1 MRFPNRTVVDCVNN
15 SKFYHNRKGH
25 PKFVD
30 NLKNTLKQKATNLRI
45 HSLVSTSEAGSGHPT
60 TCLSA
65 ADIVSALFF
74 HAMHY
79 DCDNAQNPNNDRF
92 VLSKGHAA
100 PLLYA
105 AYAEAGIIPIDDLLT
120 LRQIDSILEGHP
132 TPRFDWTEVATG
144 SLGQGLSLGL
154 GMALNGKYLDKSDY
168 RVYVLLGDGEIA
180 EGSVWEAAA
189 LASYYKLNN
198 LIGIIDV
205 NALGQSQRT
214 MYAFDIDT
222 YCQRFDAF
230 GWQSIGI
237 DGHNYDEI
245 LPALDKAKTSTDK
258 PTMIIAKTFKGQ
270 GVSFLANED
279 NWHGKAVPKGEEL
292 EKALAELGPL
302 NTDIPLQIEPP
313 KPIKTQTPIIKES
326 VPPEYAPDEE
336 VATRGGYGT
345 GLAKLGDANPN
356 VVALDG
362 DTKNSTY
369 AEQFMKRYPDRF
381 FEMFIAEQNL
391 VGAGIG
397 LAKRGKIPFVSTFAA
412 FLSRAYDHIRMSAI
426 SQANIKYAGSHC
438 GVSIG
443 EDGPSQMGLEDL
455 AMFRAIPGAVVLY
468 PSDAVSAERL
478 VAEAAAHEGIVYLRT
493 SRPKTAILYDA
504 NDSFPIGGSKV
515 VKKSDRDKVTVV
527 AAGITLH
534 EALKA
539 HETLSTEGISIRIID
554 VYSIK
559 PIDAKT
565 LISAAADTNN
575 TLITVEDHYPEGGLG
590 DAVLDAVATAGICV
604 HKLAVTGIPRSG
616 KPEELLELHGINAN
630 AIIQKVKDVV

>member
-1 MRFPNRTVVDCVNN
+1 M
-15 SKFYHNRKGH
+15 
-25 PKFVD
+25 D

-74 HAMHY
+74 HAMYY

-105 AYAEAGIIPIDDLLT
+105 AYAEAGIIPTDDLLT

-245 LPALDKAKTSTDK
+245 LSALDKAKTSTDK
-258 PTMIIAKTFKGQ
+258 PTMIVAKTFKGQ

-292 EKALAELGPL
+292 DKALAELGPL

-313 KPIKTQTPIIKES
+313 KPIKKQASIIKES

-345 GLAKLGDANPN
+345 GLAKLGDTNPN

-369 AEQFMKRYPDRF
+369 AEQFMERHPDRF

-455 AMFRAIPGAVVLY
+455 AMFRAIPGSVVLY

-504 NDSFPIGGSKV
+504 DDSFPIGGSKV
-515 VKKSDRDKVTVV
+515 IKKSDQDTVTVV

-539 HETLSTEGISIRIID
+539 HQALSTEGISIRVID

-590 DAVLDAVATAGICV
+590 DAVLDAVATEGICV

-630 AIIQKVKDVV
+630 AIIQKVKNVI

>member
-1 MRFPNRTVVDCVNN
+1 M
-15 SKFYHNRKGH
+15 
-25 PKFVD
+25 D
-30 NLKNTLKQKATNLRI
+30 NLKKLLAQKATNLRI

-79 DCDNAQNPNNDRF
+79 DCNNAQNPNNDRF
-92 VLSKGHAA
+92 ILSKGHAA

-105 AYAEAGIIPIDDLLT
+105 AYAEAGIIPTDDLLT
-120 LRQIDSILEGHP
+120 LRQVDSILEGHP

-154 GMALNGKYLDKSDY
+154 GMALNGKYLDTSDY
-168 RVYVLLGDGEIA
+168 RVYVLLGDGETA
-180 EGSVWEAAA
+180 EGGVWEAAA

-205 NALGQSQRT
+205 NSLGQSQRT

-230 GWQSIGI
+230 GWQTIGI

-245 LPALDKAKTSTDK
+245 LPALDKAKTSTDN

-270 GVSFLANED
+270 GVSFLANQD

-292 EKALAELGPL
+292 DKALGELGPL
-302 NTDIPLQIEPP
+302 NIDIPLQIEPP
-313 KPIKTQTPIIKES
+313 KPIKKQVSTIEEC

-345 GLAKLGDANPN
+345 GLAKLGNANPN

-369 AEQFMKRYPDRF
+369 AEEFMKLHPDRF

-455 AMFRAIPGAVVLY
+455 AMFRSIPESVVLY

-493 SRPKTAILYDA
+493 SRPKTPILYDT
-504 NDSFPIGGSKV
+504 DDRFPIGGSKV
-515 VKKSDRDKVTVV
+515 VKKSDQDKATVV
-527 AAGITLH
+527 TAGVTLH
-534 EALKA
+534 ETLKA
-539 HETLSTEGISIRIID
+539 HETLATEGISIRIID

-565 LISAAADTNN
+565 LLSAAAKTNN

-590 DAVLDAVATAGICV
+590 DAVLDAVATEGISV

-630 AIIQKVKDVV
+630 AIVQKVKGVI

>member
-1 MRFPNRTVVDCVNN
+1 M
-15 SKFYHNRKGH
+15 
-25 PKFVD
+25 D
-30 NLKNTLKQKATNLRI
+30 NLKNNLERKATNLRI
-45 HSLVSTSEAGSGHPT
+45 HSLLSTSEAGSGHPT

-74 HAMHY
+74 HAMRY

-92 VLSKGHAA
+92 ILSKGHAA

-105 AYAEAGIIPIDDLLT
+105 AYAEAGIIPTDDLLT

-168 RVYVLLGDGEIA
+168 RVYVLLGDGETA
-180 EGSVWEAAA
+180 EGGVWEAAA
-189 LASYYKLNN
+189 LASHYKLNN

-222 YCQRFDAF
+222 YCQRFEAF
-230 GWQSIGI
+230 GWQTIGI
-237 DGHNYDEI
+237 DGHEYDEI
-245 LPALDKAKTSTDK
+245 LPALEKAKDSTDK
-258 PTMIIAKTFKGQ
+258 PTMIVAKTFKGQ

-279 NWHGKAVPKGEEL
+279 DWHGKAVPKGEEL
-292 EKALAELGPL
+292 DKALAELGPL
-302 NTDIPLQIEPP
+302 NTDIPLEIELP
-313 KPIKTQTPIIKES
+313 KPIKKQVSTVKEC
-326 VPPEYAPDEE
+326 VPPEYEPDEE

-345 GLAKLGDANPN
+345 GLAKLGAANPN

-369 AEQFMKRYPDRF
+369 AEQFMNLYPDRF

-412 FLSRAYDHIRMSAI
+412 FLSRAYDQIRMSAI

-443 EDGPSQMGLEDL
+443 EDGPSQMGLEDI
-455 AMFRAIPGAVVLY
+455 AMFRAIPNSVVLY

-493 SRPKTAILYDA
+493 SRPKTPILYGVDEG
-504 NDSFPIGGSKV
+504 FPIGGSKV
-515 VKKSDRDKVTVV
+515 VKKSEQDKVTIVT
-527 AAGITLH
+527 AGITLH

-539 HETLSTEGISIRIID
+539 HETLNAEGVSIRIID
-554 VYSIK
+554 LYSIK
-559 PIDAKT
+559 PIDTKS
-565 LISAAADTNN
+565 LLSAAADTNN
-575 TLITVEDHYPEGGLG
+575 TIITVEDHYPEGGLG
-590 DAVLDAVATAGICV
+590 DAVLDAVATEGISV

-616 KPEELLELHGINAN
+616 KPDELLEFHGISAN
-630 AIIQKVKDVV
+630 AIVQKVKSII

>member
-1 MRFPNRTVVDCVNN
+1 M
-15 SKFYHNRKGH
+15 
-25 PKFVD
+25 D
-30 NLKNTLKQKATNLRI
+30 NLKNLLEQKATNLRI

-79 DCDNAQNPNNDRF
+79 DCENAQNPNNDRF
-92 VLSKGHAA
+92 ILSKGHAA

-105 AYAEAGIIPIDDLLT
+105 AYAEAGIIPTDDLLT

-198 LIGIIDV
+198 LVGIIDV

-222 YCQRFDAF
+222 YCQRFEAF
-230 GWQSIGI
+230 GWQTIGI
-237 DGHNYDEI
+237 DGHDYDEI
-245 LPALDKAKTSTDK
+245 LPALDKAKASTDK
-258 PTMIIAKTFKGQ
+258 PTMIVAKTFKGQ

-292 EKALAELGPL
+292 DKALNELGPL
-302 NTDIPLQIEPP
+302 NTDIPLQIESP
-313 KPIKTQTPIIKES
+313 KPTEKHASTIKACD
-326 VPPEYAPDEE
+326 PPEYKPDEE

-369 AEQFMKRYPDRF
+369 AEEFMKRHPDRF

-455 AMFRAIPGAVVLY
+455 AMFRAIPNSVVLY

-478 VAEAAAHEGIVYLRT
+478 VAEAAAHQGIVYLRT
-493 SRPKTAILYDA
+493 SRPKTAILYGADE
-504 NDSFPIGGSKV
+504 SFPIGGSKV
-515 VKKSDRDKVTVV
+515 IKKSEQDKVTVV

-565 LISAAADTNN
+565 LRTAAADTNN

-590 DAVLDAVATAGICV
+590 DAVLDAVATEGICV

-616 KPEELLELHGINAN
+616 KPDELLELHGINAN
-630 AIIQKVKDVV
+630 AIIQKIKNVI

>member
-1 MRFPNRTVVDCVNN
+1 MDT
-15 SKFYHNRKGH
+15 
-25 PKFVD
+25 
-30 NLKNTLKQKATNLRI
+30 LKNLLEQKATNLRI
-45 HSLVSTSEAGSGHPT
+45 HSIISTSEAGSGHPT

-74 HAMHY
+74 HAMRY
-79 DCDNAQNPNNDRF
+79 DCADAKNPNNDRF
-92 VLSKGHAA
+92 ILSKGHAA

-168 RVYVLLGDGEIA
+168 RVYVLLGDGETA
-180 EGSVWEAAA
+180 EGGVWEAAA
-189 LASYYKLNN
+189 LASHYQLNN
-198 LIGIIDV
+198 LIGIVDV

-222 YCQRFDAF
+222 YCRRFEAF
-230 GWQSIGI
+230 GWQTIGI
-237 DGHNYDEI
+237 DGHDFDEI
-245 LPALDKAKTSTDK
+245 LPALEKAKASTDK
-258 PTMIIAKTFKGQ
+258 PTMIVAKTFKGK
-270 GVSFLANED
+270 GVSFLENED
-279 NWHGKAVPKGEEL
+279 NWHGKAVAKGEQL
-292 EKALAELGPL
+292 DKALAELGPL
-302 NTDIPLQIEPP
+302 QTDIPLQIESPN
-313 KPIKTQTPIIKES
+313 PINKQISTATTCE
-326 VPPEYAPDEE
+326 PPEYASDAE

-345 GLAKLGDANPN
+345 GLAKIGTANPN

-369 AEQFMKRYPDRF
+369 AEQFMTLHPNRF

-412 FLSRAYDHIRMSAI
+412 FLSRAYDQIRMSAI

-443 EDGPSQMGLEDL
+443 EDGPSQMGLEDI

-468 PSDAVSAERL
+468 PSDAVAAERL
-478 VAEAAAHEGIVYLRT
+478 VAEAAAHEGIVYIRT
-493 SRPKTAILYDA
+493 SRPKTAILYDT
-504 NDSFPIGGSKV
+504 DESFPIGGSKV
-515 VKKSDRDKVTVV
+515 VRESGEDKVTVV
-527 AAGITLH
+527 AAGVTLH
-534 EALKA
+534 EVLKA
-539 HETLSTEGISIRIID
+539 QEVLTAEGIAIRVID
-554 VYSIK
+554 LYSVK
-559 PIDAKT
+559 PIDTEA
-565 LISAAADTNN
+565 LLAAASETNDTI
-575 TLITVEDHYPEGGLG
+575 ITVEDHYPEGGLG
-590 DAVLDAVATAGICV
+590 DAVLDAVATKGIYV

-616 KPEELLELHGINAN
+616 KPDELLELHGISAN
-630 AIIQKVKDVV
+630 AIVQKVKDIV

>member
-1 MRFPNRTVVDCVNN
+1 MDT
-15 SKFYHNRKGH
+15 
-25 PKFVD
+25 
-30 NLKNTLKQKATNLRI
+30 LKNLLEQKATNLRI
-45 HSLVSTSEAGSGHPT
+45 HSIISTSEAGSGHPT

-74 HAMHY
+74 HAMRY
-79 DCDNAQNPNNDRF
+79 DCADAKNPNNDRF
-92 VLSKGHAA
+92 ILSKGHAA

-168 RVYVLLGDGEIA
+168 RVYVLLGDGETA
-180 EGSVWEAAA
+180 EGGVWEAAA
-189 LASYYKLNN
+189 LASHYQLNN
-198 LIGIIDV
+198 LIGIVDV

-222 YCQRFDAF
+222 YCRRFEAF
-230 GWQSIGI
+230 GWQTIGI
-237 DGHNYDEI
+237 DGHDFDEI
-245 LPALDKAKTSTDK
+245 LPALEKAKTSTDK
-258 PTMIIAKTFKGQ
+258 PTMIVAKTFKGK
-270 GVSFLANED
+270 GVSFLENED
-279 NWHGKAVPKGEEL
+279 NWHGKAVAKGEQL
-292 EKALAELGPL
+292 DKALAELGPL
-302 NTDIPLQIEPP
+302 QTDIPLQIESPN
-313 KPIKTQTPIIKES
+313 PINKQISTATTCE
-326 VPPEYAPDEE
+326 PPEYASDEE

-345 GLAKLGDANPN
+345 GLAKIGTANPN

-369 AEQFMKRYPDRF
+369 AEQFMTLHPNRF

-412 FLSRAYDHIRMSAI
+412 FLSRAYDQIRMSAI

-443 EDGPSQMGLEDL
+443 EDGPSQMGLEDI

-468 PSDAVSAERL
+468 PSDAVAAERL
-478 VAEAAAHEGIVYLRT
+478 VAEAAAHEGIVYIRT
-493 SRPKTAILYDA
+493 SRPKTAILYDT
-504 NDSFPIGGSKV
+504 DESFPIGGSKV
-515 VKKSDRDKVTVV
+515 VRESGEDKVTVV
-527 AAGITLH
+527 AAGVTLH
-534 EALKA
+534 EVLKA
-539 HETLSTEGISIRIID
+539 QEVLTAEGIAIRVID
-554 VYSIK
+554 LYSVK
-559 PIDAKT
+559 PIDTEA
-565 LISAAADTNN
+565 LLAAASETNDTI
-575 TLITVEDHYPEGGLG
+575 ITVEDHYPEGGLG
-590 DAVLDAVATAGICV
+590 DAVLDAVATKGIRV

-616 KPEELLELHGINAN
+616 KPDELLELHGISAN
-630 AIIQKVKDVV
+630 AIVQKVKDIV

>member
-1 MRFPNRTVVDCVNN
+1 MDT
-15 SKFYHNRKGH
+15 
-25 PKFVD
+25 
-30 NLKNTLKQKATNLRI
+30 LKNLLEQKATNLRI
-45 HSLVSTSEAGSGHPT
+45 HSIISTSEAGSGHPT

-74 HAMHY
+74 HAMRY
-79 DCDNAQNPNNDRF
+79 DCADAKNPNNDRF
-92 VLSKGHAA
+92 ILSKGHAA

-168 RVYVLLGDGEIA
+168 RVYVLLGDGETA
-180 EGSVWEAAA
+180 EGGVWEAAA
-189 LASYYKLNN
+189 LASHYQLNN
-198 LIGIIDV
+198 LIGIVDV

-222 YCQRFDAF
+222 YCRRFEAF
-230 GWQSIGI
+230 GWQTIGI
-237 DGHNYDEI
+237 DGHDFDEI
-245 LPALDKAKTSTDK
+245 LPALEKAKTSTDK
-258 PTMIIAKTFKGQ
+258 PTMIVAKTFKGK
-270 GVSFLANED
+270 GVSFLENED
-279 NWHGKAVPKGEEL
+279 NWHGKAVAKGEQL
-292 EKALAELGPL
+292 DKALAELGPL
-302 NTDIPLQIEPP
+302 QTDIPLQIESPN
-313 KPIKTQTPIIKES
+313 PINKQISTATTCE
-326 VPPEYAPDEE
+326 PPEYASDAE

-345 GLAKLGDANPN
+345 GLAKIGTANPN

-369 AEQFMKRYPDRF
+369 AEQFMTLHPNRF

-412 FLSRAYDHIRMSAI
+412 FLSRAYDQIRMSAI

-443 EDGPSQMGLEDL
+443 EDGPSQMGLEDI

-468 PSDAVSAERL
+468 PSDAVAAERL
-478 VAEAAAHEGIVYLRT
+478 VAEAAAHEGIVYIRT
-493 SRPKTAILYDA
+493 SRPKTAILYDT
-504 NDSFPIGGSKV
+504 DESFPIGGSKV
-515 VKKSDRDKVTVV
+515 VRESGEDKVTVV
-527 AAGITLH
+527 AAGVTLH
-534 EALKA
+534 EVLKA
-539 HETLSTEGISIRIID
+539 QEVLTAEGIAIRVID
-554 VYSIK
+554 LYSVK
-559 PIDAKT
+559 PIDTEA
-565 LISAAADTNN
+565 LLAAASETNDTI
-575 TLITVEDHYPEGGLG
+575 ITVEDHYPEGGLG
-590 DAVLDAVATAGICV
+590 DAVLDAVATKGIRV

-616 KPEELLELHGINAN
+616 KPDELLELHGISAN
-630 AIIQKVKDVV
+630 AIVQKVKDIV

>member
-1 MRFPNRTVVDCVNN
+1 MDT
-15 SKFYHNRKGH
+15 
-25 PKFVD
+25 
-30 NLKNTLKQKATNLRI
+30 LKNLLEQKATNLRI
-45 HSLVSTSEAGSGHPT
+45 HSIISTSEAGSGHPT

-74 HAMHY
+74 HAMRY
-79 DCDNAQNPNNDRF
+79 DCADAKNPNNDRF
-92 VLSKGHAA
+92 ILSKGHAA

-168 RVYVLLGDGEIA
+168 RVYVLLGDGETA
-180 EGSVWEAAA
+180 EGGVWEAAA
-189 LASYYKLNN
+189 LASHYQLNN
-198 LIGIIDV
+198 LIGIVDV

-222 YCQRFDAF
+222 YCRRFEAF
-230 GWQSIGI
+230 GWQTIGI
-237 DGHNYDEI
+237 DGHDFDEI
-245 LPALDKAKTSTDK
+245 LPALEKAKASTDK
-258 PTMIIAKTFKGQ
+258 PTMIVAKTFKGK
-270 GVSFLANED
+270 GVSFLENED
-279 NWHGKAVPKGEEL
+279 NWHGKAVAKGEQL
-292 EKALAELGPL
+292 DKALSELGPL
-302 NTDIPLQIEPP
+302 QTDIPLQIESPN
-313 KPIKTQTPIIKES
+313 PINKQISTATTCE
-326 VPPEYAPDEE
+326 PPEYASDEE

-345 GLAKLGDANPN
+345 GLAKIGTANPN

-369 AEQFMKRYPDRF
+369 AEQFMTLHPNRF

-412 FLSRAYDHIRMSAI
+412 FLSRAYDQIRMSAI

-443 EDGPSQMGLEDL
+443 EDGPSQMGLEDI

-468 PSDAVSAERL
+468 PSDAVAAERL
-478 VAEAAAHEGIVYLRT
+478 VAEAAAHEGIVYIRT
-493 SRPKTAILYDA
+493 SRPKTAILYDT
-504 NDSFPIGGSKV
+504 DESFPIGGSKIV
-515 VKKSDRDKVTVV
+515 RESSEDKVTVV
-527 AAGITLH
+527 AAGVTLH
-534 EALKA
+534 EVLKA
-539 HETLSTEGISIRIID
+539 QEILTAEGIAIRVID
-554 VYSIK
+554 LYSVK
-559 PIDAKT
+559 PVDTEA
-565 LISAAADTNN
+565 LLAAASETNN
-575 TLITVEDHYPEGGLG
+575 TIITVEDHYPEGGLG
-590 DAVLDAVATAGICV
+590 DAVLDAVATKGIRV

-616 KPEELLELHGINAN
+616 KPDELLELHGISAN
-630 AIIQKVKDVV
+630 AIVQKVKDIV

>member
-1 MRFPNRTVVDCVNN
+1 MD
-15 SKFYHNRKGH
+15 
-25 PKFVD
+25 
-30 NLKNTLKQKATNLRI
+30 TLKKLLVQKATNLRI
-45 HSLVSTSEAGSGHPT
+45 HSILSTSEAGSGHPT

-74 HAMHY
+74 HAMRY
-79 DCDNAQNPNNDRF
+79 DTENAQNPNNDRF

-105 AYAEAGIIPIDDLLT
+105 AYAEAGIIPVDDLKT
-120 LRQIDSILEGHP
+120 LREIDSILEGHP
-132 TPRFDWTEVATG
+132 TPRFEWTEVATG

-168 RVYVLLGDGEIA
+168 RVYVLLGDGETA
-180 EGSVWEAAA
+180 EGGVWEAAA
-189 LASYYKLNN
+189 LASHYELNN
-198 LIGIIDV
+198 LIGIVDV
-205 NALGQSQRT
+205 NGLGQSQRT

-222 YCQRFDAF
+222 YCERFEAF
-230 GWQSIGI
+230 GWQTIGI
-237 DGHNYDEI
+237 DGHDFDEI
-245 LPALDKAKTSTDK
+245 VPALEQAKSSTDK
-258 PTMIIAKTFKGQ
+258 PTMIVAKTFKGK
-270 GVSFLANED
+270 GVSFLSNED
-279 NWHGKAVPKGEEL
+279 NWHGKAIPKGEEL
-292 EKALAELGPL
+292 DKALAELGRL
-302 NTDIPLQIEPP
+302 TTDNSLQIEAP
-313 KPIKTQTPIIKES
+313 KPFDLQSTTPTACE
-326 VPPEYAPDEE
+326 PPDYQSDDE

-345 GLAKLGDANPN
+345 GLAKLGTANSK

-369 AEQFMKRYPDRF
+369 AEQFMQLHPDRF

-412 FLSRAYDHIRMSAI
+412 FFSRAYDHIRMSAI

-478 VAEAAAHEGIVYLRT
+478 VAVAAEYEGIVYIRT

-504 NDSFPIGGSKV
+504 DEKFPIGGSKV
-515 VKKSDRDKVTVV
+515 VKKSDEDSVAVVT
-527 AAGITLH
+527 AGVTLH

-539 HETLSTEGISIRIID
+539 HEILASEGISIRIID
-554 VYSIK
+554 LYSIK
-559 PIDAKT
+559 PIDAEG
-565 LISAAADTNN
+565 LISAAAETNN
-575 TLITVEDHYPEGGLG
+575 TIITVEDHYTEGGLG
-590 DAVLDAVATAGICV
+590 DAVLDAVATHGILV

-616 KPEELLELHGINAN
+616 KPDELLEHHGISAN
-630 AIIQKVKDVV
+630 AIVQKVRDVV

>member
-1 MRFPNRTVVDCVNN
+1 MDT
-15 SKFYHNRKGH
+15 
-25 PKFVD
+25 
-30 NLKNTLKQKATNLRI
+30 LKNLLEQKATNLRI
-45 HSLVSTSEAGSGHPT
+45 HSIISTSEAGSGHPT

-74 HAMHY
+74 HAMRY
-79 DCDNAQNPNNDRF
+79 DCADAKNPNNDRF
-92 VLSKGHAA
+92 ILSKGHAA

-168 RVYVLLGDGEIA
+168 RVYVLLGDGETA
-180 EGSVWEAAA
+180 EGGVWEAAA
-189 LASYYKLNN
+189 LASHYQLNN
-198 LIGIIDV
+198 LIGIVDV

-222 YCQRFDAF
+222 YCRRFEAF
-230 GWQSIGI
+230 GWQTIGI
-237 DGHNYDEI
+237 DGHDFDEI
-245 LPALDKAKTSTDK
+245 LPALEKAKASTDK
-258 PTMIIAKTFKGQ
+258 PTMIVAKTFKGK
-270 GVSFLANED
+270 GVSFLENED
-279 NWHGKAVPKGEEL
+279 NWHGKAVAKGEQL
-292 EKALAELGPL
+292 DKALAELGPL
-302 NTDIPLQIEPP
+302 QTDIPLQIESPN
-313 KPIKTQTPIIKES
+313 PINKQISTATTCE
-326 VPPEYAPDEE
+326 PPEYASDEE

-345 GLAKLGDANPN
+345 GLAKLGTANPN

-369 AEQFMKRYPDRF
+369 AEQFMTLHPNRF

-412 FLSRAYDHIRMSAI
+412 FLSRAYDQIRMSAI

-443 EDGPSQMGLEDL
+443 EDGPSQMGLEDI

-468 PSDAVSAERL
+468 PSDAVAAERL
-478 VAEAAAHEGIVYLRT
+478 VAEAAAHEGIVYIRT
-493 SRPKTAILYDA
+493 SRPKTAILYDT
-504 NDSFPIGGSKV
+504 DESFPIGGSKV
-515 VKKSDRDKVTVV
+515 VRESGEDKVTVV
-527 AAGITLH
+527 AAGVTLH
-534 EALKA
+534 EVLKA
-539 HETLSTEGISIRIID
+539 QEVLTAEGIAIRVID
-554 VYSIK
+554 LYSVK
-559 PIDAKT
+559 PIDTEA
-565 LISAAADTNN
+565 LLAAASETNDTI
-575 TLITVEDHYPEGGLG
+575 ITVEDHYPEGGLG
-590 DAVLDAVATAGICV
+590 DAVLDAVATKGIRV

-616 KPEELLELHGINAN
+616 KPDELLELHGISAN
-630 AIIQKVKDVV
+630 AIVQKVKDIV

>member
-1 MRFPNRTVVDCVNN
+1 MET
-15 SKFYHNRKGH
+15 
-25 PKFVD
+25 
-30 NLKNTLKQKATNLRI
+30 LKNLLKQKATNLRI
-45 HSLVSTSEAGSGHPT
+45 HSIVSTSEAGSGHPT

-74 HAMHY
+74 HAMRY
-79 DCDNAQNPNNDRF
+79 DPTDAQNPNNDRF
-92 VLSKGHAA
+92 ILSKGHAA

-105 AYAEAGIIPIDDLLT
+105 AYAEVGIIPTDELCT

-132 TPRFDWTEVATG
+132 TPRFEWTEVATG

-168 RVYVLLGDGEIA
+168 RVYVLLGDGETA
-180 EGSVWEAAA
+180 EGGVWEAAA
-189 LASYYKLNN
+189 LASHYQLNN

-222 YCQRFDAF
+222 YCRRFEAF
-230 GWQSIGI
+230 GWQTIGI
-237 DGHNYDEI
+237 DGHDFDEI
-245 LPALDKAKTSTDK
+245 LPALAEAKASIDQ
-258 PTMIIAKTFKGQ
+258 PTMIVAKTFKGK
-270 GVSFLANED
+270 GVSFLENAD
-279 NWHGKAVPKGEEL
+279 NWHGKAVAKGE
-292 EKALAELGPL
+292 ALDTALTELGPL
-302 NTDIPLQIEPP
+302 HTDVPVQIEPP
-313 KPIKTQTPIIKES
+313 NPIKVNGATPTECE
-326 VPPEYAPDEE
+326 PPDYSPGEE

-345 GLAKLGDANPN
+345 GLAKLGAANPN

-369 AEQFMKRYPDRF
+369 AEQFMTLHPDRY

-412 FLSRAYDHIRMSAI
+412 FLSRAYDQIRMSAI

-443 EDGPSQMGLEDL
+443 EDGPSQMGLEDI
-455 AMFRAIPGAVVLY
+455 AMFRAIPGAAVLY

-478 VAEAAAHEGIVYLRT
+478 VVEAAGHHGIVYLRT
-493 SRPKTAILYDA
+493 SRPPTPILYDA
-504 NDSFPIGGSKV
+504 NESFPLGGSKV
-515 VKKSDRDKVTVV
+515 LRKSSEDKVTVV
-527 AAGITLH
+527 SAGVTLH
-534 EALKA
+534 ETLKA
-539 HETLSTEGISIRIID
+539 HEILAASGIAIRVID
-554 VYSIK
+554 LYSIK
-559 PIDAKT
+559 PIDKKA
-565 LISAAADTNN
+565 LQAAAAETNN

-590 DAVLDAVATAGICV
+590 DAVLDAVGPDGVCV
-604 HKLAVTGIPRSG
+604 HKLAVTGMPRSG
-616 KPEELLELHGINAN
+616 KPEELLERHGISAN
-630 AIIQKVKDVV
+630 AIVKKVKNLLATGD

>member
-1 MRFPNRTVVDCVNN
+1 MDT
-15 SKFYHNRKGH
+15 
-25 PKFVD
+25 
-30 NLKNTLKQKATNLRI
+30 LKNLLEQKATNLRI
-45 HSLVSTSEAGSGHPT
+45 HSIISTSEAGSGHPT

-74 HAMHY
+74 HAMRY
-79 DCDNAQNPNNDRF
+79 DCVDAQNANNDRF
-92 VLSKGHAA
+92 ILSKGHAA

-105 AYAEAGIIPIDDLLT
+105 AYAEAGIIPVDDLMT

-132 TPRFDWTEVATG
+132 TPRFEWTEVATG

-168 RVYVLLGDGEIA
+168 HVYVLLGDGETA
-180 EGSVWEAAA
+180 EGGVWEAAA
-189 LASYYKLNN
+189 LASHYELNN
-198 LIGIIDV
+198 LIGIVDV

-222 YCQRFDAF
+222 YCHRFEAF
-230 GWQSIGI
+230 GWQTIGI
-237 DGHNYDEI
+237 DGHDFDEI
-245 LPALDKAKTSTDK
+245 LPALEKAKASTDK
-258 PTMIIAKTFKGQ
+258 PTMIVAKTFKGK
-270 GVSFLANED
+270 GVSFLENED
-279 NWHGKAVPKGEEL
+279 NWHGKVIPKGEQL
-292 EKALAELGPL
+292 DNALAELGPL
-302 NTDIPLQIEPP
+302 RTDMPLQIESPNP
-313 KPIKTQTPIIKES
+313 AEKQVSTTTECE
-326 VPPEYAPDEE
+326 PPEYATDEE

-345 GLAKLGDANPN
+345 GLAKLGTANPN

-369 AEQFMKRYPDRF
+369 AEQFMQLHPNRY

-412 FLSRAYDHIRMSAI
+412 FLSRAYDQIRMSAI

-443 EDGPSQMGLEDL
+443 EDGPSQMGLEDI
-455 AMFRAIPGAVVLY
+455 AMFRAIPEAVVLY

-478 VAEAAAHEGIVYLRT
+478 VAEAAAHRGIVYIRT
-493 SRPKTAILYDA
+493 SRPKTPILYDA
-504 NDSFPIGGSKV
+504 DESFPIGGCKV
-515 VKKSDRDKVTVV
+515 IRKSSEDKVTVV
-527 AAGITLH
+527 AAGVTLH

-539 HETLSTEGISIRIID
+539 HEILAAEGIAIRIID
-554 VYSIK
+554 LYCLK
-559 PIDAKT
+559 PIDTET
-565 LISAAADTNN
+565 LLAAAAETKN
-575 TLITVEDHYPEGGLG
+575 TIITVEDHYPEGGLG
-590 DAVLDAVATAGICV
+590 DAVLDAVATEGIHV

-616 KPEELLELHGINAN
+616 KPDELLELHGISAN
-630 AIIQKVKDVV
+630 AIVQKVKEVV

>member
-1 MRFPNRTVVDCVNN
+1 ME
-15 SKFYHNRKGH
+15 
-25 PKFVD
+25 
-30 NLKNTLKQKATNLRI
+30 NLKHFLTQKANNLRI

-74 HAMHY
+74 HAMRY
-79 DCDNAQNPNNDRF
+79 EPNDAQHPNNDRF
-92 VLSKGHAA
+92 ILSKGHAA

-105 AYAEAGIIPIDDLLT
+105 AYAEAGIIETEALLT

-154 GMALNGKYLDKSDY
+154 GMALNGKYLDNSDY

-189 LASYYKLNN
+189 LASHYSLNN
-198 LIGIIDV
+198 LIGIVDV

-214 MYAFDIDT
+214 MYGFDIET
-222 YCQRFDAF
+222 YCHRFEAF
-230 GWQSIGI
+230 GWNAIGI
-237 DGHNYDEI
+237 DGHNFDDI
-245 LPALDKAKTSTDK
+245 LPALAQAQASTDK
-258 PTMIIAKTFKGQ
+258 PTMIVAKTFKGK
-270 GVSFLANED
+270 GVSSLENAD

-292 EKALAELGPL
+292 DKALAELGPL
-302 NTDIPLQIEPP
+302 TDDTPQIAPP
-313 KPIKTQTPIIKES
+313 TAFDAPVRALATPAEA
-326 VPPEYAPDEE
+326 PAYQPDEE

-345 GLAKLGDANPN
+345 GLAKLGAANPN

-369 AEQFMKRYPDRF
+369 AEQFMERYPNRY

-412 FLSRAYDHIRMSAI
+412 FLSRAYDQVRMSAI
-426 SQANIKYAGSHC
+426 SQANIKYVGSHC
-438 GVSIG
+438 GISIG
-443 EDGPSQMGLEDL
+443 EDGPSQMGLEDI

-468 PSDAVSAERL
+468 PSDAVAAERL
-478 VAEAAAHEGIVYLRT
+478 VAEAAAYEGIVYIRT
-493 SRPKTAILYDA
+493 SRPQTPIVYA
-504 NDSFPIGGSKV
+504 NEEQFPIGGSKV
-515 VKKSDRDKVTVV
+515 VRKNENDSVTVV
-527 AAGITLH
+527 AAGVTLH

-539 HETLSTEGISIRIID
+539 HDALREEGIHIRVID
-554 VYSIK
+554 VYSLK
-559 PIDAKT
+559 PIDAAALRT
-565 LISAAADTNN
+565 AAAETNG
-575 TLITVEDHYPEGGLG
+575 TLITAEDHYPEGGLG
-590 DAVLDAVATAGICV
+590 DAVLDAVATEGIRV
-604 HKLAVTGIPRSG
+604 HKLAVTGMPRSG
-616 KPEELLELHGINAN
+616 KPDELLERHGISAN
-630 AIIQKVKDVV
+630 AIVQKVKEII